1 MALKEILTDP
11 RSRWMEDGGPE
22 ADVVVSSRVRLAR
35 DLAVYPFPHR
45 LRAEQAEEV
54 LHAVRLALDRPEVT
68 KRLGKMEF
76 MRLTELT
83 PVERHVL
90 VEKHLVSP
98 DFLKGNPAGKAVV
111 IRQDETVS
119 IMVNEE
125 DHLRIQC
132 LMPGL
137 ALQECWEL
145 AGAVDD
151 ALEATLEYA
160 FNEEFGYL
168 SACPTNVGTGLRAS
182 VMMHLPGLVATRVI
196 DEVISGLSKLGLT
209 VRGLYGEGT
218 RAAGSLFQVSN
229 QITLGRQEAE
239 IINNLTALARR
250 LVSQEREA
258 RQRLH
263 REQRGALEDR
273 IFRSYGVLQYA
284 RVLNSE
290 EAMRSLSDLR
300 LGLALKIIKKL
311 PLSIVSEL
319 MVLSQPAFLIRL
331 AGKELNPSERD
342 VLRAQLIRERLQG
355 KRTGAGSE
363 GRGNKK
369 GNTD

>member
-1 MALKEILTDP
+1 
-11 RSRWMEDGGPE
+11 
-22 ADVVVSSRVRLAR
+22 
-35 DLAVYPFPHR
+35 
-45 LRAEQAEEV
+45 
-54 LHAVRLALDRPEVT
+54 
-68 KRLGKMEF
+68 
-76 MRLTELT
+76 
-83 PVERHVL
+83 VERHVL

-182 VMMHLPGLVATRVI
+182 VMMHLPGLAATGMI
-196 DEVISGLSKLGLT
+196 EEVIPGLSKLGLT

-218 RAAGSLFQVSN
+218 KAAGSFFQVSN
-229 QITLGRQEAE
+229 QITLGRQEEE
-239 IINNLTALARR
+239 IINNLTALVRR

-258 RQRLH
+258 RRRLH
-263 REQRGALEDR
+263 QEQRGALEDR
-273 IFRSYGVLQYA
+273 VFRSYGVLQYA
-284 RVLNSE
+284 RVLTSE

-300 LGLALKIIKKL
+300 LGLALKIIKRI
-311 PLSIVSEL
+311 PLSLVSEL

-331 AGKELNPSERD
+331 AGKELKPAERD

-355 KRTGAGSE
+355 KKPGADGE
-363 GRGNKK
+363 GNGKK
-369 GNTD
+369 R